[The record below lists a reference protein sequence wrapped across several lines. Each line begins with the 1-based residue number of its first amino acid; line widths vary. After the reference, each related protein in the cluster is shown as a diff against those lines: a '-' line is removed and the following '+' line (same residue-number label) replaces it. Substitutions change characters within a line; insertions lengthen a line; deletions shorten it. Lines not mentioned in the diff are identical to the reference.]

1 MPLQTTKL
9 ISFPEMPTWLCRR
22 CQYESKK
29 KWLKTF
35 GSWAKGIP
43 QITYPDPKNVQQSQ
57 INFVDMPMQFSLKSQ
72 L

>member
-1 MPLQTTKL
+1 MSIRK
-9 ISFPEMPTWLCRR
+9 
-22 CQYESKK
+22 KK

-43 QITYPDPKNVQQSQ
+43 QITYPDPKNVQQTQ
-57 INFVDMPMQFSLKSQ
+57 IDFVDMPMQFSLKSQ